1 MKIEESL
8 VLFNVDVRSKEEIIE
23 TLAFKL
29 FQNGFVTIDYIK
41 DTIKREQLYPT
52 GLPTKPYGIAV
63 PHTGSE
69 TVINSKIAFAN
80 LKTPIPFKSMSNAN
94 EEIPVKIIFMLALNS
109 SKGQIETIQ
118 KLMVLFRNEKI
129 VEELGK
135 VRNINDLKKLIKI

>member
-29 FQNGFVTIDYIK
+29 FQNGFVTKDYIT
-41 DTIKREQLYPT
+41 DTIKREQQYPT
-52 GLPTKPYGIAV
+52 GLPTKPYGIAI
-63 PHTGSE
+63 PHTDSE
-69 TVINSKIAFAN
+69 TVIDSKIAFAN

-109 SKGQIETIQ
+109 SKRQIETIQ
-118 KLMVLFRNEKI
+118 NLMALFRNEKN